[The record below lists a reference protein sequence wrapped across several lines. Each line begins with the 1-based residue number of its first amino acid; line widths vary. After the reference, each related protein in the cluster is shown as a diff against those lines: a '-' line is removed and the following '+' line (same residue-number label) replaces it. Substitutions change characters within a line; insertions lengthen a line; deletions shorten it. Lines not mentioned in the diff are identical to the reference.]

1 MSRRFLLTFFIAVTC
16 VATLIAVRV
25 ANSAAHWTPT
35 RNAPVA
41 QDHAPLTPAQ
51 GPADLVLTNALIE
64 TMDPAHEWAGAV
76 AIRGES
82 IVAVSY
88 IAPDSS
94 DAQKAD
100 SADAPEIKPW
110 LGPNTRILNM
120 HGAFVMAGFND
131 AHVHIGQSALTKLA
145 IDFTGVESLA
155 EFQKRI
161 RENIKARAPGEWITG
176 FGWDQ
181 TLWPGRRDPTRADL
195 DAVSTAYPMFFARVD
210 GHVAIANSLALKIA
224 GVTQNTPQP
233 ATGHIVRDAQT
244 DEPTGLLQ
252 EDGATNLVF
261 SKSGAPSAAERRRGI
276 ELVLADAARDGV
288 TSLQDCSYL
297 EISRDV
303 SFSKENFLIYQQL
316 RKEGKLT
323 ARITEWLDFTM
334 PLSKLEAMRSEWGST
349 DPWLKTGA
357 LKAFLDGSLGSRT
370 AALFAPY
377 SDAPGTSGLL
387 HLDEAQLAPLA
398 IERDRAG
405 FQLAFHAI
413 GDRANHVA
421 LDTFAAVVAANGP
434 RDRRDRVEHAQVVA
448 PEEFARFGKLD
459 IVASMQPS
467 HLLDDGRWAS
477 DRLGPERSRGAY
489 AWRSM
494 QQNGVHLAFGT
505 DHPVE
510 PLNPLRGIYACVTR
524 ELPQGS
530 ASWQP
535 QEALSMKDCL
545 RAYTAGAAYAEFEE
559 KRKGTIAPGMLA
571 DLVVYAANLNQ
582 IPARELL
589 TTKVK
594 MTIAGGRIVYQQP
607 ENKLAQRTLTHF
619 STSTP

>member
-1 MSRRFLLTFFIAVTC
+1 MSRRVLLTFFIGAIC
-16 VATLIAVRV
+16 AATLIAARA
-25 ANSAAHWTPT
+25 ANSVGES
-35 RNAPVA
+35 PVA
-41 QDHAPLTPAQ
+41 KSSASPIAQAPARLSPAQ
-51 GPADLVLTNALIE
+51 GPADLVLTNAKIE

-88 IAPDSS
+88 VTRDTEDLRKAS
-94 DAQKAD
+94 AAD
-100 SADAPEIKPW
+100 SPDIKPW
-110 LGPNTRILNM
+110 LGPSTRIIDLR
-120 HGAFVMAGFND
+120 GAFVMPGFND
-131 AHVHIGQSALTKLA
+131 AHVHIGQSALAKLA
-145 IDFTGVESLA
+145 VDFTGVQSLA
-155 EFQKRI
+155 DFQQRI
-161 RENIKARAPGEWITG
+161 RDNMKDRAPGEWITG

-181 TLWPGRRDPTRADL
+181 TLWPGRRDPKREDL
-195 DAVSTAYPMFFARVD
+195 DAVSTEHPMFFARVD
-210 GHVAIANSLALKIA
+210 GHVAVANSLALQLA
-224 GVTQNTPQP
+224 GVTRTTPQP
-233 ATGHIVRDAQT
+233 PTGHIVFNPQT
-244 DEPTGLLQ
+244 NEPTGLLQ

-261 SKSGAPSAAERRRGI
+261 SYIGPPSSAERRRGI
-276 ELVLADAARDGV
+276 ELVLADAARNGI

-297 EISRDV
+297 EVSRDV
-303 SFSKENFLIYQQL
+303 SFSKENFLVYQQL
-316 RKEGKLT
+316 RKEGRLT
-323 ARITEWLDFTM
+323 ARITEWLDFTT
-334 PLSKLEAMRSEWGST
+334 PVAQLEALRSEWGPT

-387 HLDEAQLAPLA
+387 HVDEANLAPMA

-448 PEEFARFGKLD
+448 PEDFARFGSLD
-459 IVASMQPS
+459 IIASMQPS
-467 HLLDDGRWAS
+467 HLLDDERWAS

-489 AWRSM
+489 AWRTM
-494 QQNGVHLAFGT
+494 EQHNVHLAFGT

-524 ELPQGS
+524 QLPQGG

-535 QEALSMKDCL
+535 QETLPIKDCL
-545 RAYTAGAAYAEFEE
+545 RAYTVGSAYAEFEE
-559 KRKGTIAPGMLA
+559 KRKGTIAPGLFA
-571 DLVVYAANLNQ
+571 DLVVYPVDLHK
-582 IPARELL
+582 IPARDLL
-589 TTKVK
+589 TTKVNI
-594 MTIAGGRIVYQQP
+594 TIAGGRIVYQHP
-607 ENKLAQRTLTHF
+607 ETLATH
-619 STSTP
+619 